1 MRDTIFS
8 PSFGNRPRQI
18 VGRDKLIEKLARG
31 LESAP
36 GSRERSVVILGQR
49 GTGKTVLLWELADLA
64 ERLDYVVATPTIV
77 SEGMLERVVE
87 KIQDAGEEHVRQD
100 SRHISGGNIGVLG
113 FSAGLQ
119 FTEVVQETKSA
130 QHKLQQLARK
140 LNEYGKGLLILVDE
154 LQANSSDVKKL
165 VIAYQEMIGEG
176 LDVAL
181 IMGGLPG
188 AVSATLNDK
197 VLTFLNRARKVTL
210 PPLAFSDVDAYFM
223 QSFKELGI
231 DIEPELRRNAASAVN
246 GSPYLLQL
254 VGHNIVSYSGDSG
267 MVDEAI
273 LREAVDS
280 AIHDFKND
288 ICKTSL
294 SALSDMDVSFLK
306 AVAKLDSPAK
316 MNDISNLIGKSS
328 DYTQK
333 YRTRLLD
340 AGIIEAPARGM
351 VSIAVPYLEDYL
363 TESEG

>member
-18 VGRDKLIEKLARG
+18 VGRDELIEKLING
-31 LESAP
+31 LESVP
-36 GSRERSVVILGQR
+36 GSRERSIVVLGQR
-49 GTGKTVLLWELADLA
+49 GAGKTVLLWELAGRARQLN
-64 ERLDYVVATPTIV
+64 YIVATPTIAF
-77 SEGMLERVVE
+77 EGMLERVVE

-119 FTEVVQETKSA
+119 FTEVAQETKSA
-130 QHKLQQLARK
+130 EHKLHQLARK

-154 LQANSSDVKKL
+154 LQVNSSDVKKL
-165 VIAYQEMIGEG
+165 VIAYQEMVGAG
-176 LDVAL
+176 LNVAL
-181 IMGGLPG
+181 IMAGLPG

-197 VLTFLNRARKVTL
+197 VLTFLNRAQKVTL

-223 QSFKELGI
+223 QSFKELKI
-231 DIEPELRRNAASAVN
+231 DIAPEFRRSATDAVN

-254 VGHNIVSYSGDSG
+254 VGHNIVTYSGDSG
-267 MVDEAI
+267 KVDEEILTEAI
-273 LREAVDS
+273 DS
-280 AIHDFKND
+280 AVRDFKND

-294 SALSDMDVSFLK
+294 SALSDMDVSFLE
-306 AVAKLDSPAK
+306 AVAKLESPAK
-316 MNDISNLIGKSS
+316 MSEVSNIIEKTA

-333 YRTRLLD
+333 YRTRLID
-340 AGIIEAPARGM
+340 AGIIEAPGRGM

-363 TESEG
+363 RDVSD